1 MEVLILDDDV
11 PVAELMETLISGL
24 HSQARIRSFQSVTE
38 ARASLE
44 EHQPDLLVCNWQ
56 LPDGRGLELVRQL
69 RTLNSTTPVLM
80 MASSVDREKVLAA
93 ARYHVQGFVS
103 KPFSANTMQQRLQAL
118 LPPAGKGHAQT
129 SFSTMLRQASQ
140 TQVYLP
146 VDMDPVS
153 VMALIEKAETLS
165 VSDLVSEWQPF
176 PSLTGR
182 LLDVANSS
190 AFRRSGEPC
199 HSLREAISLL
209 GLRMSLNHALALSL
223 DIAHRLSEPRLSALA
238 QEQNRLSG
246 QLAELSRNLA
256 LKTGVDAVQC
266 YTAGLL
272 HRMGELA
279 VISTAQQFINIDG
292 TLEDEDIES
301 ALAEWSGPLG
311 NVLKVAWRLPLPLRN
326 LIGSCY
332 LLPRGTSDRDRLVMR
347 AAWLLANGQQFSED
361 CQRLLSRIGVEADH
375 ARAMAQSAGVD
386 LS

>member
-24 HSQARIRSFQSVTE
+24 HSRARIRSFQSVTE
-38 ARASLE
+38 ARASLD

-69 RTLNSTTPVLM
+69 RTMNSKTPVLM
-80 MASSVDREKVLAA
+80 MAASVDREKVLAA
-93 ARYHVQGFVS
+93 ARYQVQGFVA

-118 LPPAGKGHAQT
+118 LPPAGKSGAGA
-129 SFSTMLRQASQ
+129 SFNTMLRQASQ

-146 VDMDPVS
+146 VDMDPAS

-165 VSDLVSEWQPF
+165 VADLVAEWQPF

-199 HSLREAISLL
+199 HTLREAISLL

-223 DIAHRLSEPRLSALA
+223 DIAHRLSDDRLSTLA
-238 QEQNRLSG
+238 QTQNRLSG
-246 QLAELSRNLA
+246 QLAELSRNIA
-256 LKTGVDAVQC
+256 LKIGVDAVQC

-279 VISTAQQFINIDG
+279 VISTAQQFINSG
-292 TLEDEDIES
+292 GALEDDDIDS

-326 LIGSCY
+326 LIGACY
-332 LLPRGTSDRDRLVMR
+332 LLPRGNSDRDRVVMR
-347 AAWLLANGQQFSED
+347 AAWMLANGQPDSED
-361 CQRLLSRIGVEADH
+361 CLRLLSRIGVEVDQ
-375 ARAMAQSAGVD
+375 ARAMAQSAGVEQ
-386 LS
+386 S